1 MEEDD
6 TWKIYG
12 YGGLKMRI
20 MIMHDAPHVSHAMDE
35 EWARTYY
42 GFFFFD
48 TIMAFF
54 YYTVVVSDT
63 YWYGYIMFEFLLMMK
78 IWKRWE
84 YFSSTCVFFL
94 YLCHGTETLE
104 VRNST
109 HFFYS

>member
-1 MEEDD
+1 MKEDD

-42 GFFFFD
+42 VFFFFD

-63 YWYGYIMFEFLLMMK
+63 Y
-78 IWKRWE
+78 
-84 YFSSTCVFFL
+84 
-94 YLCHGTETLE
+94 
-104 VRNST
+104 
-109 HFFYS
+109 

>member
-12 YGGLKMRI
+12 YGGFKMPI

-63 YWYGYIMFEFLLMMK
+63 Y
-78 IWKRWE
+78 
-84 YFSSTCVFFL
+84 
-94 YLCHGTETLE
+94 
-104 VRNST
+104 
-109 HFFYS
+109 